1 MDSRKFI
8 LRQTLIVSIGQAVGI
23 GLMLA
28 VFALL
33 NRFDRSVWLGGI
45 FGGIIAIGNFFVMAV
60 CADLAADRAE
70 KGNAKSG
77 EALVKL
83 SYFGRLAVMAILM
96 FALIKSGLCN
106 VIAAVL
112 PLAFTRPII
121 SIGEFFRKSGDKKA

>member
-83 SYFGRLAVMAILM
+83 SYFGRLAVMAILL

-106 VIAAVL
+106 VIATVV
-112 PLAFTRPII
+112 PLVFTRPALTLA
-121 SIGEFFRKSGDKKA
+121 EFFGKGKAK

>member
-33 NRFDRSVWLGGI
+33 NRFDRSVWLGGV

-106 VIAAVL
+106 VIATVV
-112 PLAFTRPII
+112 PLVFTRPALTLA
-121 SIGEFFRKSGDKKA
+121 EFFGKGKAK

>member
-106 VIAAVL
+106 VIATVV
-112 PLAFTRPII
+112 PLVFTRPALTLA
-121 SIGEFFRKSGDKKA
+121 EFFGKGKAK